1 MSFISK
7 VEAVRPS
14 IDHDILK
21 EVGNIAFDL
30 YQRLRVKWVDEK
42 HASKL
47 KEVVDNLAM
56 LPEILTG
63 VPDTS
68 PTIKKLQELIR

>member
-1 MSFISK
+1 MNFISK

-14 IDHDILK
+14 IDSEIIK
-21 EVGNIAFDL
+21 EVGSVAFDL
-30 YQRLRVKWVDEK
+30 YQRLRSKPVDEK

-63 VPDTS
+63 VPSTS
-68 PTIKKLQELIR
+68 PTIKKLQEFVS